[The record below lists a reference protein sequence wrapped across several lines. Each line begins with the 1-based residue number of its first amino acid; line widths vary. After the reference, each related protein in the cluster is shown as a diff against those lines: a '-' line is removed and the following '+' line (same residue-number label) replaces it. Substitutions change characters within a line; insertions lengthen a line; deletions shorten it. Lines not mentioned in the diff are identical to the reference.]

1 MAATADKTEPMILM
15 LMACSIVMI
24 PPHAATPATIRETA
38 YPTACEN
45 PILPSAF
52 FPTKELSRQ
61 LVLPQF
67 FKNNHLAHAKLF
79 AIIKVHFKVDY
90 PKLSIKSLIMA
101 QTFLTIHEAA
111 LLSNKSVQ
119 TIRRAIKGKKIKARK
134 SKTPQGYNYMVDRQS
149 LISTFELKN
158 VDEAKIKQ
166 VQNETK
172 EEEQKAELSK
182 TPRKLA
188 RQFLTHEDLGIFQE
202 TMRKLI
208 DQHEKDKENLFR
220 LVKSFQDR
228 MVVLENQVKMLEAPK
243 KKWFAFWR

>member
-1 MAATADKTEPMILM
+1 
-15 LMACSIVMI
+15 
-24 PPHAATPATIRETA
+24 
-38 YPTACEN
+38 
-45 PILPSAF
+45 
-52 FPTKELSRQ
+52 
-61 LVLPQF
+61 
-67 FKNNHLAHAKLF
+67 
-79 AIIKVHFKVDY
+79 
-90 PKLSIKSLIMA
+90 MA